1 MSKDKDIVAL
11 LDEYA
16 DIREA
21 LTGEFLFTLVGV
33 DFEARAGRG
42 FIDLYD
48 TLLKI
53 EHQRITRERRITV
66 WKRFIES
73 NRVWWGVY
81 GLLILA
87 LVLASITDLVVFW
100 VVWLLLAVVL
110 GILLWLKYREEGR

>member
-1 MSKDKDIVAL
+1 MTKDITVL
-11 LDEYA
+11 LNEYA
-16 DIREA
+16 DIRES

-33 DFEARAGRG
+33 GWEARARRG

-48 TLLKI
+48 ALLKVEQQQI
-53 EHQRITRERRITV
+53 ASEGRGSI
-66 WKRFIES
+66 WKWLVES

-87 LVLASITDLVVFW
+87 LVLASITDLIVFW

-110 GILLWLKYREEGR
+110 GILLWLKYGRGR